1 MNIGAKIKAARA
13 AANITQEQAA
23 EQLGVTRQTVSNW
36 ENGKTYPDI
45 ISVIKMSDLYSI
57 SLDRLLKEEQS
68 VSDYLDYL
76 EESTNVVK
84 SKNKIGKIILVA
96 VYLTVWAISLAVFWL
111 FTEGSDA
118 MGFSLIFLWIVLSV
132 ATFIISLFI
141 GANGYFGKLK
151 WLCPLFFGVMH
162 MLAEYATFSTAN
174 MIAFDKLNLPDP
186 GMLIYGVFI
195 SLLGMVSGAGLALL
209 IKRIKQ

>member
-1 MNIGAKIKAARA
+1 MRE
-13 AANITQEQAA
+13 T
-23 EQLGVTRQTVSNW
+23 
-36 ENGKTYPDI
+36 GKTYPDI
-45 ISVIKMSDLYSI
+45 ISVIKMSDLYNI
-57 SLDRLLKEEQS
+57 SLDRLLKEEQA

-84 SKNKIGKIILVA
+84 SKNKIGKIILAA

-118 MGFSLIFLWIVLSV
+118 MGFSLTFWGIILPTATYIVSLLISV
-132 ATFIISLFI
+132 
-141 GANGYFGKLK
+141 NGYFGKLK
-151 WLCPLFFGVMH
+151 WLSPLFFGVMH
-162 MLAEYATFSTAN
+162 MLAGYATFSTAN

-195 SLLGMVSGAGLALL
+195 SLLGMVSGVGLALL